1 MKNSLFWGLN
11 GGCRFKSD
19 RKITFICYSSICDFT
34 ASLTPIIVDKY
45 SKKKT
50 KKYTL
55 TNQHFMVYFLEEWL
69 IFTRDRIVTENIKGR
84 EKFDNVKTG

>member
-1 MKNSLFWGLN
+1 MILHTPFKKEIMCYEKFSFLGIKWRMSVKLF
-11 GGCRFKSD
+11 FKSD

-50 KKYTL
+50 K
-55 TNQHFMVYFLEEWL
+55 
-69 IFTRDRIVTENIKGR
+69 
-84 EKFDNVKTG
+84 